1 MFYCC
6 MGCHTFQAL
15 YLWHEVHFLYRPLA
29 YQVVD
34 DQRQASCKLVC
45 WAFIFQEYEFKVIRQ
60 PDITHQNVNTITQIV
75 MRSQVPS

>member
-1 MFYCC
+1 
-6 MGCHTFQAL
+6 
-15 YLWHEVHFLYRPLA
+15 
-29 YQVVD
+29 VVD